1 MLLTVL
7 IDDGAFGV
15 DAMPSG
21 WGAILPHCVTLRR
34 KKPLYTS
41 AEGGV
46 ALYKS
51 LTPSDAPGTK
61 SSSRAN
67 ISAGVLESML
77 IVTPFDM
84 IKTRLQK
91 DGGGQGAVQRPRH
104 LLANEGVTA
113 LWKGDVP
120 TMLRQACN
128 FTVFAIDELEPVSV
142 HGQEPKYKGFVHA
155 IGVISNAEGYM
166 ALWKGLCYTFLPD
179 EYKNSKEVPHCVK
192 RSWTREQQAAAPC
205 MFSRRASI
213 EPIGTSREEASPPR
227 RHRRASAGE
236 VFAPLLSLLGV
247 PPASSAM
254 SMSAPPTTQSRRKT
268 TNTPVY
274 RFHEDGLRV
283 LAIPP
288 ARRRRRKPTDD
299 AVYTPMETTMPQHP
313 DVLFHPSS
321 SGLSLKAA
329 SSHTTFGSQSD
340 TESASDFRAA
350 SAPCD
355 AVVRVC
361 LICDCTASR
370 FPSPNELIPSPCK
383 CSLSWVHLNC
393 LEEYREASGRNSKK
407 HKQHQQLFLDLGQK
421 DIGERTCS
429 ACGLLYM
436 HGVESDDRAH
446 AQYCKKLGQGIVISG
461 WRSERVHRTLD
472 TKAARI
478 IEIRGDDSSAHVKKL
493 LQIKSLLDDALGL
506 VDEGAFL
513 KQKHFVYLHQN
524 RVVGVVSAEYVAT
537 GYELDSSSE
546 IVSIDPSSQGHKVM
560 VGVSHVWVH
569 PSFRRQQIARALV
582 DVMRQGFSYG
592 MTIPTSKVAF
602 SQPTNDGRLFAAQY
616 CAPHPLLI
624 YSS

>member
-51 LTPSDAPGTK
+51 LTPFIARALDAQYTIVRASIFGSFAKFKELLGDTPGTK

-67 ISAGVLESML
+67 VSAGVLESML

-84 IKTRLQK
+84 IKTRLQM
-91 DGGGQGAVQRPRH
+91 DGSGQGAV
-104 LLANEGVTA
+104 V
-113 LWKGDVP
+113 KGP
-120 TMLRQACN
+120 GR
-128 FTVFAIDELEPVSV
+128 
-142 HGQEPKYKGFVHA
+142 
-155 IGVISNAEGYM
+155 
-166 ALWKGLCYTFLPD
+166 
-179 EYKNSKEVPHCVK
+179 
-192 RSWTREQQAAAPC
+192 
-205 MFSRRASI
+205 
-213 EPIGTSREEASPPR
+213 
-227 RHRRASAGE
+227 E

-254 SMSAPPTTQSRRKT
+254 PMSAPPTTQSRIKT
-268 TNTPVY
+268 TNTPVH

-283 LAIPP
+283 LTIPP

-321 SGLSLKAA
+321 CGLSLKAA

-361 LICDCTASR
+361 LICDCTA
-370 FPSPNELIPSPCK
+370 
-383 CSLSWVHLNC
+383 
-393 LEEYREASGRNSKK
+393 KK

-524 RVVGVVSAEYVAT
+524 RVVGVVSAEDVAT

>member
-51 LTPSDAPGTK
+51 LTPFIARALDAQYTIVRASIFGSFAKFKELLGDTPGTK

-67 ISAGVLESML
+67 VSAGVLESML

-84 IKTRLQK
+84 IKTRLQM
-91 DGGGQGAVQRPRH
+91 DGSGQGAV
-104 LLANEGVTA
+104 V
-113 LWKGDVP
+113 KGP
-120 TMLRQACN
+120 GR
-128 FTVFAIDELEPVSV
+128 
-142 HGQEPKYKGFVHA
+142 
-155 IGVISNAEGYM
+155 
-166 ALWKGLCYTFLPD
+166 
-179 EYKNSKEVPHCVK
+179 
-192 RSWTREQQAAAPC
+192 
-205 MFSRRASI
+205 
-213 EPIGTSREEASPPR
+213 
-227 RHRRASAGE
+227 E

-254 SMSAPPTTQSRRKT
+254 PMSAPPTTQSRIKT
-268 TNTPVY
+268 TNTPVH

-283 LAIPP
+283 LTIPP

-321 SGLSLKAA
+321 CGLSLKAA

-393 LEEYREASGRNSKK
+393 LEEYREASGRNSCPVCFTTWKK

-524 RVVGVVSAEYVAT
+524 RVVGVVSAEDVAT

>member
-1 MLLTVL
+1 MISLSSPAG
-7 IDDGAFGV
+7 IA
-15 DAMPSG
+15 
-21 WGAILPHCVTLRR
+21 
-34 KKPLYTS
+34 
-41 AEGGV
+41 V
-46 ALYKS
+46 ALSASIFGSFAKFKE
-51 LTPSDAPGTK
+51 LLGDAPGTK

-67 ISAGVLESML
+67 VSAGVLESML

-91 DGGGQGAVQRPRH
+91 DGGGQGAVKRPRH
-104 LLANEGVTA
+104 LLASEGVTA

-128 FTVFAIDELEPVSV
+128 FTVFAIDEFEPVSV

-166 ALWKGLCYTFLPD
+166 ALWKGLVPR
-179 EYKNSKEVPHCVK
+179 KEVPHCVK

-393 LEEYREASGRNSKK
+393 LQEYREASGRNSCPVCFTTWY
-407 HKQHQQLFLDLGQK
+407 QG
-421 DIGERTCS
+421 
-429 ACGLLYM
+429 Y
-436 HGVESDDRAH
+436 
-446 AQYCKKLGQGIVISG
+446 AQV
-461 WRSERVHRTLD
+461 
-472 TKAARI
+472 
-478 IEIRGDDSSAHVKKL
+478 
-493 LQIKSLLDDALGL
+493 
-506 VDEGAFL
+506 
-513 KQKHFVYLHQN
+513 
-524 RVVGVVSAEYVAT
+524 
-537 GYELDSSSE
+537 
-546 IVSIDPSSQGHKVM
+546 
-560 VGVSHVWVH
+560 
-569 PSFRRQQIARALV
+569 SFRRS
-582 DVMRQGFSYG
+582 FS
-592 MTIPTSKVAF
+592 M
-602 SQPTNDGRLFAAQY
+602 NLFG
-616 CAPHPLLI
+616 PGHK
-624 YSS
+624 